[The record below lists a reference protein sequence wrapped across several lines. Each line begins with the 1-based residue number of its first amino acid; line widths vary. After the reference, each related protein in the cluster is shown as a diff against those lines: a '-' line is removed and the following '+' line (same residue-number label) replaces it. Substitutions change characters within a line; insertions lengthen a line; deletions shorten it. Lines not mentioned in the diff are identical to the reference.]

1 MEFSNFNKQAKQTSY
16 RHGNLYEVGSYVQNA
31 DGDVGKIHRRGP
43 NYVIAVT
50 EDGDMFRAWVSDI
63 KEYKQ
68 WNTSGADQ
76 SHRLVGTDKFRK
88 FTERMTPGSEYDMW
102 KKPAEV
108 HQRINKTKPIKEET
122 MTANVRLSA
131 WMLGLNLTEQQEIA
145 SKMDRILLSG
155 EVVEGIL
162 ESFGTERMQDLAT
175 EYASIVSGEDLSE
188 GMKQARANVGA
199 SKCWDGYT
207 AKGTKKK
214 DGKEVPNCVKEE
226 EEDLEEGKKGLYAN
240 IHAKRKRGESP
251 AKPGDDDYPAKDAFK
266 KAAKTAKEEVE
277 TEDDLVENPLAIGAA
292 LGIAAG
298 GAFLAKK
305 AAEAGKA
312 MRNKKQS
319 ALDAARG
326 LKNSYEAEGDLLDE
340 KKKLDPV
347 GKEDGDVDNDGD
359 KDSSDSYLLKRR
371 AAVSAAIKAKK
382 GTKKESFSDWRTE
395 LLEKDV
401 KGVEVNPQIDDA
413 TDPMSVFDKNKKLK
427 GANNMKEECG
437 TCSEKEDCGCETCLA
452 KKASK
457 VKRVKYQDGVNEEV
471 DKKKKED
478 IVKGMKKNMGDLKA
492 RYGDKAK
499 QVMYATATK
508 NAKK

>member
-1 MEFSNFNKQAKQTSY
+1 
-16 RHGNLYEVGSYVQNA
+16 VQNA
-31 DGDVGKIHRRGP
+31 DGAVGKIHRRGP

-50 EDGDMFRAWVSDI
+50 EEGDMFRAWVSDI

-76 SHRLVGTDKFRK
+76 THRLVGTDKFRK
-88 FTERMTPGSEYDMW
+88 FTERMAPGSDYDMW

-131 WMLGLNLTEQQEIA
+131 WMLGLNLAEQQEIA
-145 SKMDRILLSG
+145 SKMNRILLSG
-155 EVVEGIL
+155 DVVGGIL

-199 SKCWDGYT
+199 SKCWDGYE

-240 IHAKRKRGESP
+240 IHAKRERGESP

-266 KAAKTAKEEVE
+266 KSAKTAKEEVE
-277 TEDDLVENPLAIGAA
+277 YVE
-292 LGIAAG
+292 
-298 GAFLAKK
+298 
-305 AAEAGKA
+305 
-312 MRNKKQS
+312 
-319 ALDAARG
+319 
-326 LKNSYEAEGDLLDE
+326 E

-359 KDSSDSYLLKRR
+359 KDASDSYLMKRR
-371 AAVSAAIKAKK
+371 ATVSAAIKAKK

-427 GANNMKEECG
+427 GADKAVKEEAVAEECG
-437 TCSEKEDCGCETCLA
+437 TCSEKEDCGCEKCLA
-452 KKASK
+452 KKATK

-499 QVMYATATK
+499 EVMYATATK